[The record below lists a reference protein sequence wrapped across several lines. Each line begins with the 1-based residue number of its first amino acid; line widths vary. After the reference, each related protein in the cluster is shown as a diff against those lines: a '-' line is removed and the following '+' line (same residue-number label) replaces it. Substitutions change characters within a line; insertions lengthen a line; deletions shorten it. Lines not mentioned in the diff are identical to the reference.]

1 MTVYEKLKQEQ
12 DSLLEKEGSMKMD
25 QNLTVSYEEQKAQWQ
40 ERKKQQQKENAGIFK
55 KLAPASLI
63 YALIYTV
70 CIYKNM
76 TGAAVLLW
84 VVATIGYICYIVKT
98 VKERKVFKTTIIF
111 AVYMLILAV
120 STFTTGNEWIIWM
133 NYCWIFAF
141 TVCFLIRNMADENE
155 WNFWDY
161 LCGGVNAVF
170 GAIGSIARPFGDGN
184 DFARLREKKENGK
197 AREILIG
204 IAVAIPVVLLIGG
217 LLMSADLVFSNM
229 IAKVFEGIRIPAN
242 LAGICFMLCFGFISS
257 YCGVRYTAYRKDRQ
271 DREVKILT
279 ETTAIVYVSVVSG
292 GIICDILWYTDHISV
307 WRWRGAAAG
316 VTYAEYARQGFFQ
329 LLVVCILNL
338 GAVLTMEHFFQRNRA
353 VDAVLTVI
361 SVCTIIMTASSGWR
375 MILYIRAYQLTF
387 LRVVVLVALA
397 VITLLM
403 AGTICYI
410 WNRRFPLFQ
419 YGMAV
424 VCVSYVLFAF
434 AHVDAGIAA
443 YDLAQIENGN
453 TAGDY
458 SYLSCLSTDAAPVIA
473 EYLKEHPDK
482 SYYGDGIYNWKW
494 EYMQE
499 NDRMNQP
506 VTLRTFNLSYLR
518 AKRIF
523 SEK

>member
-40 ERKKQQQKENAGIFK
+40 ERKKQQQKENAEIFK

-84 VVATIGYICYIVKT
+84 VVATIGYICYIVKM

-184 DFARLREKKENGK
+184 DFARLREKKNGK

-279 ETTAIVYVSVVSG
+279 ETTAMFTVSVLVAVLYVIFCGIQIIYLFG
-292 GIICDILWYTDHISV
+292 GGGELP
-307 WRWRGAAAG
+307 AG

-424 VCVSYVLFAF
+424 VCISYVLFAF

>member
-1 MTVYEKLKQEQ
+1 
-12 DSLLEKEGSMKMD
+12 
-25 QNLTVSYEEQKAQWQ
+25 
-40 ERKKQQQKENAGIFK
+40 
-55 KLAPASLI
+55 
-63 YALIYTV
+63 
-70 CIYKNM
+70 
-76 TGAAVLLW
+76 
-84 VVATIGYICYIVKT
+84 
-98 VKERKVFKTTIIF
+98 
-111 AVYMLILAV
+111 MLILAV

-197 AREILIG
+197 AHEILIG

-279 ETTAIVYVSVVSG
+279 ETTAMFTVSVLVAVLYVIFCGIQIIYLFG
-292 GIICDILWYTDHISV
+292 GGGELP
-307 WRWRGAAAG
+307 AG

>member
-1 MTVYEKLKQEQ
+1 
-12 DSLLEKEGSMKMD
+12 
-25 QNLTVSYEEQKAQWQ
+25 
-40 ERKKQQQKENAGIFK
+40 
-55 KLAPASLI
+55 
-63 YALIYTV
+63 
-70 CIYKNM
+70 
-76 TGAAVLLW
+76 
-84 VVATIGYICYIVKT
+84 
-98 VKERKVFKTTIIF
+98 
-111 AVYMLILAV
+111 MLILAV

-184 DFARLREKKENGK
+184 DFARLREKKNGK

-279 ETTAIVYVSVVSG
+279 ETTAMFTVSVLVAVLYVIFCGIQIIYLFG
-292 GIICDILWYTDHISV
+292 GGGELP
-307 WRWRGAAAG
+307 AG